1 MEAMQLIWWSLMIQ
15 KHGHHESQRL
25 GCHPEQII
33 NFNFLSVKYSLRP
46 AKEVIL
52 TFLRQISVEEPEN
65 YGVQGNS

>member
-15 KHGHHESQRL
+15 KQGHHESQRL

-33 NFNFLSVKYSLRP
+33 IFNFLSVKYSLRP

-52 TFLRQISVEEPEN
+52 TFLRQISVEEVDN